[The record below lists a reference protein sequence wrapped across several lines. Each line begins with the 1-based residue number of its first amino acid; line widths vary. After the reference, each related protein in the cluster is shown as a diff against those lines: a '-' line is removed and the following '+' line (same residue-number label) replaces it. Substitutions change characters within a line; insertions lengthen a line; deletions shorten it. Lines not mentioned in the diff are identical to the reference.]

1 MVMLMKHVSRILNAV
16 RSMLRGVTGSFL
28 AGLALQASLIAAIG
42 PQNAFVLRQGLRRE
56 HVWAVVTLCV
66 TADALLVGAAAAGLS
81 AAVAGHRPALALVT
95 WAGVVA
101 MAGYGVRALLR
112 ALRPAALALG
122 GGQPLTRKA
131 ALGQAAAFTF
141 LNPHVYLDAVLGVGM
156 VAAAQAGRGTTW
168 FALGACSAS
177 ALWFAGVGLAAQLLA
192 PLLVRPG
199 TWRGLDLATG
209 IAMCALA
216 ARMAMEG

>member
-1 MVMLMKHVSRILNAV
+1 MLVNDVSRNLNSF
-16 RSMLRGVTGSFL
+16 RGMLPGVTGSFL

-56 HVWAVVTLCV
+56 HVWAVVGLCV
-66 TADALLVGAAAAGLS
+66 AADALLVGAAAAGLS
-81 AAVAGHRPALALVT
+81 AAVGNHRPALALVT
-95 WAGVVA
+95 WAGVAA

-112 ALRPAALALG
+112 ALRPGELVLG
-122 GGQPLTRKA
+122 GGQPLTRRA

-141 LNPHVYLDAVLGVGM
+141 LNPHVYVDAVLGVGM
-156 VAAAQAGRGTTW
+156 VATAQAGRGTTW

-177 ALWFAGVGLAAQLLA
+177 ALWFAGIGLSAQLLA
-192 PLLVRPG
+192 PLLARPI

-209 IAMCALA
+209 IAMCGLA
-216 ARMAMEG
+216 ARMAMGG